1 MISNEDRLEAIAI
14 PLEWK
19 ADRLSRVPYGVFQ
32 RQDVYVREQK
42 RLFRGRVWNYLC
54 LEVEIPEIGDYV
66 ATYAGD
72 TPVVVTRGHDGQIYA
87 FENRC
92 SHRGSLLALKDR
104 DNVKSFTCVYHAWTY
119 NLEGDLTG
127 VAFKDGIGGKGGMAP
142 TFCMEAHAPNKLR
155 LTVLHGLIFGS
166 FSNDVPAIEEYLGD
180 EVLTRIER
188 VLSGPRRLAHD
199 RFRQRGYNV
208 WQRRRDSAYRDTD
221 HVVGGRVHAGGR
233 RHRRIHQSERC
244 SCRPAPASPGGHP
257 RSRADGR
264 DAGMA
269 VGLDRDARARS
280 RGRGFVLDAPSAGY
294 RHAREQGDRA
304 AERAP
309 AAVAANAW
317 RRRTRASR
325 AMPARGVALDFR
337 HVVELARRNLAR
349 VGASDRAD
357 VERPARHHVM
367 HHAAARDALDG
378 RRRRRSLRTDRARF
392 RGALRPAKSTL
403 IGDGMRR
410 SHGQVHRQVRRADP
424 ASSRRRAAR
433 GDLANSRHGAGGS
446 EAREYGGRRGN
457 ARGAGPVA
465 RGGVLAS
472 VPDNRVRI

>member
-1 MISNEDRLEAIAI
+1 MSFGNQEKKLNKTSGEYHFTRLETVVFGVGKVDA
-14 PLEWK
+14 LGSE
-19 ADRLSRVPYGVFQ
+19 LSR
-32 RQDVYVREQK
+32 
-42 RLFRGRVWNYLC
+42 RGAERALIVTGKTLGRSKL
-54 LEVEIPEIGDYV
+54 LE
-66 ATYAGD
+66 
-72 TPVVVTRGHDGQIYA
+72 
-87 FENRC
+87 
-92 SHRGSLLALKDR
+92 K
-104 DNVKSFTCVYHAWTY
+104 VKSA
-119 NLEGDLTG
+119 
-127 VAFKDGIGGKGGMAP
+127 A
-142 TFCMEAHAPNKLR
+142 
-155 LTVLHGLIFGS
+155 GS
-166 FSNDVPAIEEYLGD
+166 
-180 EVLTRIER
+180 
-188 VLSGPRRLAHD
+188 
-199 RFRQRGYNV
+199 
-208 WQRRRDSAYRDTD
+208 
-221 HVVGGRVHAGGR
+221 
-233 RHRRIHQSERC
+233 
-244 SCRPAPASPGGHP
+244 
-257 RSRADGR
+257 
-264 DAGMA
+264 GMA
-269 VGLDRDARARS
+269 VALDRDARARS

-424 ASSRRRAAR
+424 AS
-433 GDLANSRHGAGGS
+433 
-446 EAREYGGRRGN
+446 
-457 ARGAGPVA
+457 
-465 RGGVLAS
+465 
-472 VPDNRVRI
+472 